1 MMFNISPR
9 EIEVAKLLCLPDS
22 KIAEKLNITVSTV
35 QTHRLHLREKTG
47 RVSRPSVL
55 IELIRAGIIDINEVE
70 TE

>member
-1 MMFNISPR
+1 MFNISQR

-22 KIAEKLNITVSTV
+22 KIAKKLNIAKSTV

-47 RVSRPSVL
+47 VVTRPSVL
-55 IELIRAGIIDINEVE
+55 IEIIRAGLIDINEVE